1 MVGTLQMRFAP
12 AIRVSDA
19 VSNSYDP
26 ILTISIVL
34 RLDPSDRDALRTKLF
49 LLLQT
54 EQYDTA
60 LALIAEINE
69 QCSFE
74 RAYALY
80 RLQREEDAA
89 QVLKEIK
96 NNGKEAEQ
104 RGAMHLE
111 AQLVSI
117 QSGRFN

>member
-1 MVGTLQMRFAP
+1 MTKLP
-12 AIRVSDA
+12 
-19 VSNSYDP
+19 
-26 ILTISIVL
+26 VL

-54 EQYDTA
+54 EQYDPA

-69 QCSFE
+69 QRSFE

-80 RLQREEDAA
+80 RTQREQDAA
-89 QVLKEIK
+89 QVLDEIK

-111 AQLVSI
+111 AQLVSVLLLY
-117 QSGRFN
+117 FNIGIK